1 MDIRTQSALLACIV
15 SLALAI
21 SVLLRAHRPRA
32 LTLFAVLSGALSAF
46 YLGDFLH
53 AITQSTLGLRV
64 AIATGGFVPTFAL
77 TFFMEFLGVSPRSA
91 RRGRRIAVLGAVLGL
106 GVAASPLVMHAWAR
120 MAVTAWVFG
129 ALTVT
134 FSLIIRRRRAATG
147 VEKLRLLYLAAGATG
162 AIVFSATDLLH
173 LYGIPF
179 PPLGAIITTLYLF
192 FLAQTLQ
199 RLRLLDL
206 HELLGRVASLS
217 VLALILAA
225 IYGALVA
232 WVGAR
237 PGLFLFNTLIA
248 SFVILILF
256 EPLRAKVEE
265 WVVATLFTERFQMLR
280 ALTALKAR
288 TASIIEVD
296 ELARVVLDT
305 LHETRRVTHASIYLL
320 AEDRPGFNRLGFRG
334 PDPVGFLDAAAA
346 RGLLVAAASGQKA
359 VLKENVERRLAELR
373 AEPENTRRVREELKR
388 LNDVLAAMAQ
398 MKAGITVPLVGTE
411 RIIGF
416 LNLWDERVAEA
427 YASDEIA
434 MVLEIGERVATV
446 VENSKMFDRMK
457 ERDRLAALGEMAA
470 GLAHEIRN
478 PLGAIKGAAQFLD
491 PGQFKGEDGEFLGVI
506 VEEVNRLNG
515 VVTQFLDYSRPLKQS
530 FGPTDIN
537 DVLTRTA
544 KLLQPECDAAKVE
557 LKLELDPGVG
567 KALGDPEQLKQVFI
581 NLAMN
586 AIQAMPG
593 GGTLTIRTAR
603 PEEAAWRLSGLV
615 RGNESLELH
624 FIDTGKGIPADQQKH
639 IFVPFFTTKEKGT
652 GLGLAI
658 CQRIVKSHNGS
669 ISVQSQ
675 PGEGT
680 EFVIRLPAVPEPR
693 PVTEGTP
700 SPEMAQLTTTGS
712 IPAAALPPA
721 AREKRSRREKK
732 KRGSGG

>member
-15 SLALAI
+15 SLALAV

-32 LTLFAVLSGALSAF
+32 LTLFAVLSAALSAF

-53 AITQSTLGLRV
+53 AITQSSLGLRV

-91 RRGRRIAVLGAVLGL
+91 RRGRRIAVLGAVMGL
-106 GVAASPLVMHAWAR
+106 GVAASPLVMQPWAR
-120 MAVTAWVFG
+120 LLVTAWVFG

-134 FSLIIRRRRAATG
+134 FSLIVRRRRAATG
-147 VEKLRLLYLAAGATG
+147 VERLRLLYLAAGAAG
-162 AIVFSATDLLH
+162 AVVFSATDLLH

-179 PPLGAIITTLYLF
+179 PPLGALVTTLYLY

-206 HELLGRVASLS
+206 HELLGKVASLS

-232 WVGAR
+232 WVGSR
-237 PGLFLFNTLIA
+237 PALFLFNTLIA

-280 ALTALKAR
+280 TLTGLKAR
-288 TASIIEVD
+288 IASIIDVD

-305 LHETRRVTHASIYLL
+305 LHETRRVTHASLYLL
-320 AEDRPGFNRLGFRG
+320 SDDRPGFYRLGFRG
-334 PDPVGFLDAAAA
+334 PDPVPFLDASAA
-346 RGLLVAAASGQKA
+346 RGLLAAAASGQKA
-359 VLKENVERRLAELR
+359 VLQENVERRLAELR
-373 AEPENTRRVREELKR
+373 AEAENTRRVREELKR
-388 LNDVLAAMAQ
+388 LNDILAAMVQ
-398 MKAGITVPLVGTE
+398 MKAGITVPLVGGE

-416 LNLWDERVAEA
+416 FNLWDERVAEA

-434 MVLEIGERVATV
+434 QVLEIAEHVSTT
-446 VENSKMFDRMK
+446 VENSKLFDRMK

-491 PGQFKGEDGEFLGVI
+491 PKQFKGEDGEFLEVI

-530 FGPTDIN
+530 FGPTDLN

-544 KLLQPECDAAKVE
+544 KLLQPECDAAKVA
-557 LKLELDPGVG
+557 LKLELDPALPKGV
-567 KALGDPEQLKQVFI
+567 GDPEQLKQVFI

-586 AIQAMPG
+586 AVQAMPS
-593 GGTLTIRTAR
+593 GGTLTIRTSQ
-603 PEEAAWRLSGLV
+603 PDEGAWRLPGLQ
-615 RGNESLELH
+615 RGSDTAEIRFS
-624 FIDTGKGIPADQQKH
+624 DTGKGIPAEQQRH
-639 IFVPFFTTKEKGT
+639 IFVPFYTTKEKGT

-658 CQRIVKSHNGS
+658 CQRLVKSHNGS

-680 EFVIRLPAVPEPR
+680 EFLIRLPAIAEPR
-693 PVTEGTP
+693 AIEGTP
-700 SPEMAQLTTTGS
+700 SPELAQVTTTGS
-712 IPAAALPPA
+712 LPVGALPPA

-732 KRGSGG
+732 KRGAGG